1 MVATEPPPA
10 VQITGVA
17 KTFGHTSVIHDL
29 NLDVPGGQI
38 FGLIGPSGGGK
49 STIVRMLV
57 GVYAPSSGSIRVMGA
72 TPHSFTTAQRQR
84 IGYTP
89 QGFVL
94 YPSLTVKENA
104 NFVAGMYGMGPIKR
118 RKPIRNT
125 LEFLDLWDAR
135 GRLAHD
141 ISGGMQRRL
150 ALACALVHDPDLL
163 IIDEPTAGL
172 DPVLRERIWGLLR
185 DLRDQGK
192 TVLVTTQYLDEAA
205 FCDTVAILNK
215 GSIATVAIS
224 EKETTPAVGP
234 PEQLRTLVTG
244 GELVVVEAER
254 LTKEE
259 VMALLKLPG
268 VHKVEQP
275 GPTSLRVLVDSAD
288 HAAPLITE
296 ALVAQGANV
305 TAVRPHVPSFD
316 EVFMKIVG
324 HAS

>member
-1 MVATEPPPA
+1 MVATESPP
-10 VQITGVA
+10 VVEVTDVT
-17 KTFGHTSVIHDL
+17 KTFGDATVIHDL
-29 NLDVPGGQI
+29 NLTVPSRQI

-57 GVYAPSSGSIRVMGA
+57 GVYAPTSGTVSVMGA
-72 TPHSFTTAQRQR
+72 APHAFTTAQRER

-89 QGFVL
+89 QGFFL

-104 NFVAGMYGMGPIKR
+104 SFVAGMYGLGPLTR
-118 RKPIRNT
+118 RRRIRET
-125 LEFLDLWDAR
+125 LQFLEIWDAR
-135 GRLAHD
+135 KRLAQD

-150 ALACALVHDPDLL
+150 TLACALLHDPDLL
-163 IIDEPTAGL
+163 IVDEPTAGL
-172 DPVLRERIWGLLR
+172 DPVLREKIWGLLR

-205 FCDTVAILNK
+205 YCDTVAVLNN
-215 GSIATVAIS
+215 GTVA
-224 EKETTPAVGP
+224 AVGTP
-234 PEQLRTLVTG
+234 DALRQQAIG
-244 GELVVVEAER
+244 GELVMVEADR
-254 LTKEE
+254 LTKDE

-268 VHKVEQP
+268 VHQVTQT
-275 GPTSLRVLVDSAD
+275 GATSLRALVDSAE

-296 ALVAQGANV
+296 ALAAQGVDV
-305 TAVRPHVPSFD
+305 TAVRPHVPTFD